1 MIFWN
6 GVSNYFSW
14 NQGIK
19 WIYFKNSIT
28 FWRNFQKSTK
38 FDFTKKPFIAIL
50 FLKKSLISH
59 KNQKDK
65 IIHFLV
71 KLPQLSFRFSLFSFD
86 HFFLNGIQLWKTSFL
101 PTTPSP
107 PICRRRCSIL
117 RLTNNKHAWWG
128 LVQCAKDL
136 GWDSKLQ
143 WSPLIAAFSWPPGY
157 RGSFHTWEAR
167 ISHALANWQI
177 ETIEARYGAGHL
189 ATLMRKGVYKG
200 AQRPS
205 RVDFTSFLFVV

>member
-1 MIFWN
+1 M
-6 GVSNYFSW
+6 
-14 NQGIK
+14 Q
-19 WIYFKNSIT
+19 
-28 FWRNFQKSTK
+28 
-38 FDFTKKPFIAIL
+38 FDVIFTKMRNLISRKNRSLRFYFL
-50 FLKKSLISH
+50 LKKSLISR
-59 KNQKDK
+59 KNLTDK

-71 KLPQLSFRFSLFSFD
+71 KLPQLSFRFSFD